1 LRPRARCPLG
11 SGIGTHGERVHQDR
25 PYLLSLAS
33 EGLPQLLL
41 VRFGRAG
48 AAHPGPLPAESA
60 RQVGPV
66 PVGVLHQADEL
77 LLLPPVAALGAAR
90 QRDVTVGRLRHDQDV
105 ASSASRRS
113 SSATSES
120 VTSVSA
126 TSEPSTTSSSPGAT
140 SASADPSAA
149 SGSPF

>member
-1 LRPRARCPLG
+1 MHALRPRARCPLG
-11 SGIGTHGERVHQDR
+11 SGIGTHGERVHQER

-48 AAHPGPLPAESA
+48 AAHPGTSPAESA
-60 RQVGPV
+60 RQVEPV
-66 PVGVLHQADEL
+66 PVVVLHQADEL
-77 LLLPPVAALGAAR
+77 RLRPRVAAYGAAP
-90 QRDVTVGRLRHDQDV
+90 QRDVKVGRLRHDQDV

-120 VTSVSA
+120 A

-140 SASADPSAA
+140 SASADPSA
-149 SGSPF
+149 